1 MNGKA
6 IIIVVGA
13 VVLVGA
19 GAVLLRSSND
29 AESEPTLSA
38 EVSPTT
44 TVTPSPT
51 VSGSAGTVVKT
62 FAVNGENFTFDRKT
76 IKVKKG
82 DTVRIVF
89 TNTVGFHD
97 FVIDEFNSRTP
108 QLQAGQTATIEF
120 VANKAGSFQYY
131 CSVGNHRAQG
141 MWGTLTVE

>member
-1 MNGKA
+1 MNRKA
-6 IIIVVGA
+6 FVIIVGA
-13 VVLVGA
+13 VALVAVGVVVLRGA
-19 GAVLLRSSND
+19 RPEATQ
-29 AESEPTLSA
+29 SEAAAPT
-38 EVSPTT
+38 P
-44 TVTPSPT
+44 TVTPSPSPT
-51 VSGSAGTVVKT
+51 VSTSTATVVKT

-76 IKVKKG
+76 IKVNKG

-108 QLQAGQTATIEF
+108 QLQAGKSATIEF
-120 VANKAGSFQYY
+120 VADKAGSFQYY